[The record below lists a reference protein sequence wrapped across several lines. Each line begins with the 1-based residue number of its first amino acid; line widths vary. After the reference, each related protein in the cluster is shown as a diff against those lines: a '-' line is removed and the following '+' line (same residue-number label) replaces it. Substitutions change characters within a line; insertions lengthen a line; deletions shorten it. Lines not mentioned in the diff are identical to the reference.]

1 MTQLLAEIISI
12 GDELTSG
19 QRLDTNSQWISQQLG
34 AIGVRVMYHSTVA
47 DDLEANI
54 DVFRQAID
62 RADLV
67 VSTGGLGPTAD
78 DLTRQS
84 LASATGVELYEDAK
98 ALAYIQQLF
107 SSRGREM
114 PPKNVGPIGVNYNAG
129 KRIAV
134 MVRKPT
140 KYGGDKEGNTFFDL
154 DHIVLVLLHELTH
167 IVRGPHDDVFWKL
180 LDELNEEY
188 EQLKKEGKGLSL
200 IHI

>member
-98 ALAYIQQLF
+98 ALAYIQQLLH
-107 SSRGREM
+107 S
-114 PPKNVGPIGVNYNAG
+114 V
-129 KRIAV
+129 
-134 MVRKPT
+134 
-140 KYGGDKEGNTFFDL
+140 DL
-154 DHIVLVLLHELTH
+154 
-167 IVRGPHDDVFWKL
+167 
-180 LDELNEEY
+180 N
-188 EQLKKEGKGLSL
+188 
-200 IHI
+200 